1 MRQLRLIITALLLIS
16 PFAANATPIPFGDQ
30 TDVAISTVA
39 GGWGW
44 TGSGAATHTTI
55 RFEEYYHE
63 KWSWGFSELGNAVN
77 LNSCDLGLVANNIG
91 MCWHTGGGSLQS
103 GWALN
108 DRRSYRGPGNRGH
121 LAANADAVAVPEPG
135 TLALFG
141 IGLFGMALARRKR
154 KV

>member
-1 MRQLRLIITALLLIS
+1 MRQLTLIITALLLIS
-16 PFAANATPIPFGDQ
+16 PFAANATPIPIGDQ

-44 TGSGAATHTTI
+44 TGSGAATHTAI
-55 RFEEYYHE
+55 RFEEHYHE
-63 KWSWGFSELGNAVN
+63 NWSWEFSELGNAVN

-108 DRRSYRGPGNRGH
+108 DRRSFRGPGNSVL
-121 LAANADAVAVPEPG
+121 LAANATAVPEPG

-141 IGLFGMALARRKR
+141 LGLIAMGISRRKK

>member
-16 PFAANATPIPFGDQ
+16 PFAANATPILFGDQ

-44 TGSGAATHTTI
+44 TGSEAATHTAF
-55 RFEEYYHE
+55 RFEEYHHDD
-63 KWSWGFSELGNAVN
+63 WPWVFSELWNAVN
-77 LNSCDLGLVANNIG
+77 LNSCDLDLVANNFG
-91 MCWHTGGGSLQS
+91 RCWHTGVGSLPNS
-103 GWALN
+103 WALN
-108 DRRSYRGPGNRGH
+108 DRRSFRGPGNRVL
-121 LAANADAVAVPEPG
+121 LAANATAVPEPG

-141 IGLFGMALARRKR
+141 IGLVAMGISRRRK